1 MAITSLWNRGST
13 SYTQPSTFPSNLPG
27 AGLNSRLNNS
37 FAATNCAHGATA
49 QRYYNTFTAPPP
61 VPPPVYRP
69 PPPVQTT
76 PTFTVTPAQIYRA
89 PPPVQTTS
97 TFTNVSQPRPNFGKA
112 DPGSQGELWKSD
124 RLAKACVGAVNEVAS
139 VETMAGIA
147 RNPAKAKEEVI
158 IAAVVGAV
166 KGAVNNS

>member
-27 AGLNSRLNNS
+27 LGSGLNNS
-37 FAATNCAHGATA
+37 FAATSCAHGATA
-49 QRYYNTFTAPPP
+49 QRYYSTFTAPPP

-76 PTFTVTPAQIYRA
+76 PTFTVTPAQIYRP
-89 PPPVQTTS
+89 PPPVQTTP

-112 DPGSQGELWKSD
+112 DSGSQGELW
-124 RLAKACVGAVNEVAS
+124 
-139 VETMAGIA
+139 
-147 RNPAKAKEEVI
+147 
-158 IAAVVGAV
+158 
-166 KGAVNNS
+166 